1 MIIKQQVLCREKNI
15 MVEAL
20 LEERNIRVKGKITKT
35 RTPLSCTRMTECSGK
50 LFCRFVNPLTTR
62 NPLEIREDTP
72 AAG

>member
-1 MIIKQQVLCREKNI
+1 MIIKQQVMCREKDI

-20 LEERNIRVKGKITKT
+20 LEERTIRVKGKATKT
-35 RTPLSCTRMTECSGK
+35 RTPLSCTRMADCSGK

-62 NPLEIREDTP
+62 NPLEIMEDAP